1 MKREEEEEG
10 VGTGTDGDGS
20 KSERGGEGEEGRER
34 WPPRRPEESEGDVE
48 ARWRREARAA
58 PEMER
63 SEGGGGGVSIEERLE
78 LFRGLDNLMGR
89 DKENL
94 GLIESRGSSN

>member
-10 VGTGTDGDGS
+10 VGTDGDGS
-20 KSERGGEGEEGRER
+20 KSERGGEGEEGKER

-58 PEMER
+58 PEMTR
-63 SEGGGGGVSIEERLE
+63 SEGGGGVAIEGVRRKIGT
-78 LFRGLDNLMGR
+78 FHG
-89 DKENL
+89 
-94 GLIESRGSSN
+94 I